1 MGGSSAQKPKM
12 QAAPPQA
19 QPIDYT
25 KLMKQGDTQ
34 GASSYKAQLGS
45 QIDAYGKLETLQ
57 LGSVD
62 KVASKLDSSNNAY
75 TQRATD
81 QLIAAEGQA
90 TELGSLAKSTTD
102 LAATSAQDLQGTDIE
117 RELQRQAE
125 GDLALGR
132 SLSAEQE
139 RAATQ
144 QARAGMSARGLG
156 TGTGALAAEVL
167 NRDAYATARQAERRN
182 FAGNTNQMLVGN
194 RDTRLG
200 RTGSLLG
207 QAANTTLAQG
217 NLRSQLAQG
226 NLAVDPY
233 ARAIQPGL
241 GMGSSTLGITGN
253 MIGSTYNNAN
263 QMAGNVAGVN
273 ATMLDSRWNTV
284 QNNNA
289 SLQGSYMQARAT
301 DNAAGMGLQGAA
313 MGASA
318 VIGAAAAACW
328 IARAAFGTE
337 TARWQRY
344 RRIMLHSASDR
355 VLRFYCQ
362 HGQAIAARI
371 TTPLRRLLA
380 RITLRSM
387 ELAWS

>member
-1 MGGSSAQKPKM
+1 MGGSSAEKPK
-12 QAAPPQA
+12 QTAPPPQA
-19 QPIDYT
+19 EQLDYT
-25 KLMKQGDTQ
+25 KLMSQGDKQG
-34 GASSYKAQLGS
+34 AKSYKAQLGD

-57 LGSVD
+57 LGTVD
-62 KVASKLDSSNNAY
+62 KFASKLDSTNNAY
-75 TQRATD
+75 TKRATD
-81 QLIAAEGQA
+81 QLIAAEDQA
-90 TELGSLAKSTTD
+90 TELGSLARSTTD

-117 RELQRQAE
+117 RQLQSQAE

-132 SLSAEQE
+132 SLSPEQE

-144 QARAGMSARGLG
+144 QARVGMSARGLG

-194 RDTRLG
+194 RDARLG

-207 QAANTTLAQG
+207 QAANTTQAQG
-217 NLRSQLAQG
+217 NLRSLLAQG

-233 ARAIQPGL
+233 SRAIQPGL
-241 GMGSSTLGITGN
+241 GMGTSTLGITGN
-253 MIGSTYNNAN
+253 MIGNSYRNATE
-263 QMAGNVAGVN
+263 MAGNVAGIN
-273 ATMLDSRWNTV
+273 ATMLDSRYNTWA
-284 QNNNA
+284 NNNA
-289 SLQGSYMQARAT
+289 SLQSAYMQAKAT
-301 DNAAGMGLQGAA
+301 DNASSMGLQGAA

-337 TARWQRY
+337 TARWVRY
-344 RRIMLHSASDR
+344 RRAMLHSASDR